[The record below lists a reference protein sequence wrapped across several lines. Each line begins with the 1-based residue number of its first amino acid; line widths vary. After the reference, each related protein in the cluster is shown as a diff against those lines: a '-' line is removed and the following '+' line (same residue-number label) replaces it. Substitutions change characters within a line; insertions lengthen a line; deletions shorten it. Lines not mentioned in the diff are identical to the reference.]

1 MTSVLTLPATAG
13 GEPVPASP
21 SDPRVELSCPPAFDP
36 RPSLDRFLAARGA
49 HLIAVRRHIH
59 AHPELSG
66 QEFATAAL
74 IQRELT
80 EAGLSPRLLPHG
92 NGVICDVGDDDGS
105 PVVALRADIDALPL
119 PDTKDVPYRSTK
131 PGVCHACGHDAHA
144 TIVLGAGLLL
154 AQLARE
160 GVLPGRV
167 RLLFQPAEE
176 QIMVRED
183 GLLTGAPEIIAAG
196 GLKDVSR
203 IFALHCNP
211 QLPVGTVGA
220 RSGAFTAAADTVE
233 VRITGPGGHTARPH
247 LTVDLLHT
255 LGRVLVD
262 VPALLDR
269 RVDVRGGVSLVFGA
283 VRAGEAANTIPS
295 EGWARGTVRTLSMAT
310 WRDLP
315 ALVTELVQSV
325 VAGAGGTAQVTYTRG
340 VPPVVNDVDATR
352 LISTAAAAA
361 LGPQAVREA
370 EVSMGGEDF
379 AYYLETV
386 PGAMI
391 RLGVGRPGAA
401 QSLDIH
407 QSRYDIDEAALGHG
421 VRVMVHTALTALAD
435 QPGET
440 IT

>member
-1 MTSVLTLPATAG
+1 MTSALTLPATAG
-13 GEPVPASP
+13 GEPEPGDLLDDRGTLGCPA
-21 SDPRVELSCPPAFDP
+21 AYDP
-36 RPSLDRFLAARGA
+36 RPALDRFLAARGG
-49 HLIAVRRHIH
+49 HLIAVRRYIH

-66 QEFATAAL
+66 QEFETAAL

-80 EAGLSPRLLPHG
+80 EAGLKPRLLPHG
-92 NGVICDVGDDDGS
+92 NGVICDIGTGDG

-131 PGVCHACGHDAHA
+131 PNVCHACGHDAHA
-144 TIVLGAGLLL
+144 TILLGAGLMF
-154 AQLARE
+154 AQLARA
-160 GVLPGRV
+160 GRLPGRV

-196 GLKDVSR
+196 GLKDVTR

-211 QLPVGTVGA
+211 QLPAGTVGVRA
-220 RSGAFTAAADTVE
+220 GAFTAAADTVE

-247 LTVDLLHT
+247 LTVDLVHS
-255 LGRVLVD
+255 LGRVLLD
-262 VPALLDR
+262 VPAQLAR
-269 RVDVRGGVSLVFGA
+269 RVDARGGVSLVFGA
-283 VRAGEAANTIPS
+283 VRAGQAANTIPS
-295 EGWARGTVRTLSMAT
+295 EGWARGTVRTLSRET
-310 WRDLP
+310 WRELP

-325 VAGAGGTAQVTYTRG
+325 VAGTGGTAHVSYTRG
-340 VPPVVNDVDATR
+340 VPPVVNDSAATR
-352 LISTAAAAA
+352 LIADAATAV

-401 QSLDIH
+401 ETFDIH
-407 QSRYDIDEAALGHG
+407 QSSFDIDESAIGHG
-421 VRVMVHTALTALAD
+421 VRVMVYTALAALHE
-435 QPGET
+435 QT
-440 IT
+440 A